1 MLKTKIKPK
10 DITFRK
16 ETVENISILIEDLP
30 REEWHDL
37 YRETNVNIEYEKLI
51 NKLIFYYVKNIPTVT
66 QNQRK
71 QQIRNPWI
79 TVGIFPSIQTRNELY
94 KSYLKNPS
102 EENNNRYTRYRN
114 IRTKLIRTS
123 KK

>member
-51 NKLIFYYVKNIPTVT
+51 NKLIFYYEKNIPTV
-66 QNQRK
+66 K
-71 QQIRNPWI
+71 
-79 TVGIFPSIQTRNELY
+79 
-94 KSYLKNPS
+94 
-102 EENNNRYTRYRN
+102 
-114 IRTKLIRTS
+114 
-123 KK
+123 